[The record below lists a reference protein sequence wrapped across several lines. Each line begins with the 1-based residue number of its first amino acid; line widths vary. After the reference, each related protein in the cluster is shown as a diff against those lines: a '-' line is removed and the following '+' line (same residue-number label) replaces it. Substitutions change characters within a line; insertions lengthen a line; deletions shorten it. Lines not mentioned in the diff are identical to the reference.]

1 MTEFTAN
8 DTKSFPG
15 AARAIGT
22 PGFGEE
28 EFMTTY
34 SLMIKRTFFGFL
46 LLLCGNTIVTAEK
59 IRFFGTATERD
70 HEPAIA
76 ALICEIDSNG
86 KETNNKVIADCDG
99 NYVITVDNGGELI
112 YHYARHKSEVRKIVL
127 HEEDKVWQKINVHPK
142 SKNAFS
148 NPFRP

>member
-59 IRFFGTATERD
+59 IRAFSTPTD
-70 HEPAIA
+70 QYNEPVI
-76 ALICEIDSNG
+76 G
-86 KETNNKVIADCDG
+86 VIAC
-99 NYVITVDNGGELI
+99 
-112 YHYARHKSEVRKIVL
+112 
-127 HEEDKVWQKINVHPK
+127 PK
-142 SKNAFS
+142 
-148 NPFRP
+148 RILT